1 MITSRRAKR
10 LIAEICVVI
19 GALAALGAILL
30 ATKVISLTSTTA
42 DPAGAFHRV
51 AELPPEADALVQ
63 WDTDTWTQDRALEP
77 ATRVALEAAYVR
89 AWAAIGVYQSSGATT
104 ALTALFTGAAKS
116 DALAVPR
123 DVAVATWSIGHRLRL
138 EFYALDGATVAL
150 TDTAARLVRTVGAGQ
165 SEAVVDATESYSVVM
180 VLQDGYW
187 RISQLR
193 RAPDATLAVVTG
205 TGSTGTVVT
214 GVPTEPP
221 RPVPAFTGSDYTP
234 VGWPDTAAA
243 TITTDL
249 DRARNLGLS
258 AVRVRIPF
266 ATLTSE
272 ASLARLPELLSSAE
286 AAGMRVVLVL
296 FDGLADLSP
305 ASWGA
310 ADHDLAAVVA
320 ATAGGPALSLWDLAD
335 GPDRRTAAATPTE
348 ISAFVV
354 HESRLLRDLSPT
366 VPLTVSWS
374 QPDAATDPALV
385 GLVDAVSLSWTG
397 SAADLP
403 EAIGRVQSVAGGR
416 PVMLAAQTTPTN
428 GGWSPF
434 PHSERRQAVEV
445 AAVLTAAGQAGVTST
460 VVNQLQDT
468 TTDRTG
474 LLRVDGTGK
483 PAAALV
489 HPGAPLSTVSG
500 PGIGD
505 YLAAN
510 FWRATIVV
518 VLAGILFA
526 VRRPGRDAL
535 RRWRNRLRRSSGQS
549 SRK

>member
-19 GALAALGAILL
+19 GALVVLGAVLL
-30 ATKVISLTSTTA
+30 ATTVISLTSTA
-42 DPAGAFHRV
+42 VDPAGAFHRV

-63 WDTDTWTQDRALEP
+63 WDTDAWTQDRQLEP

-104 ALTALFTGAAKS
+104 ALTALFTGAAK
-116 DALAVPR
+116 DAALAVPR
-123 DVAVATWSIGHRLRL
+123 DTPVATWSVGHRLRL

-150 TDTAARLVRTVGAGQ
+150 TDTAARLVRTVGVGE
-165 SEAVVDATESYSVVM
+165 SEAVLDATESYSVVM

-193 RAPDATLAVVTG
+193 RAPQASLAVVTG
-205 TGSTGTVVT
+205 TGSTGTTVT
-214 GVPTEPP
+214 GVPIAAP

-234 VGWPDTAAA
+234 AGWPDTPAA
-243 TITTDL
+243 TITADL
-249 DRARNLGLS
+249 DRARNLGLN

-266 ATLTSE
+266 ATLT
-272 ASLARLPELLSSAE
+272 ADPSLARLPELLSSAQ
-286 AAGMRVVLVL
+286 AAGLKVVLVL
-296 FDGLADLSP
+296 FDGLVDLSP

-310 ADHDLAAVVA
+310 ADHNLAAVVT
-320 ATAGGPALSLWDLAD
+320 ATGDHPAMALWDLAD
-335 GPDRRTAAATPTE
+335 GPDRRTTAATPTE

-354 HESRLLRDLSPT
+354 HQSRLLRTLSPA

-397 SAADLP
+397 SAGDLTD
-403 EAIGRVQSVAGGR
+403 AIDRVQAAAGGR
-416 PVMLAAQTTPTN
+416 PLMLAAQTTPTN
-428 GGWSPF
+428 GGWSPL

-445 AAVLTAAGQAGVTST
+445 AAVLTAAEQSGVSST
-460 VVNQLQDT
+460 VVNQLQDSA
-468 TTDRTG
+468 TDQTG
-474 LLRVDGTGK
+474 LLRTDGSSK

-489 HPGAPLSTVSG
+489 HQGAPLSTVSG

-510 FWRATIVV
+510 FWRAAIVV
-518 VLAGILFA
+518 ALAGVLFA
-526 VRRPGRDAL
+526 VRRPGREAIGRL
-535 RRWRNRLRRSSGQS
+535 RHRLRRTTFQS